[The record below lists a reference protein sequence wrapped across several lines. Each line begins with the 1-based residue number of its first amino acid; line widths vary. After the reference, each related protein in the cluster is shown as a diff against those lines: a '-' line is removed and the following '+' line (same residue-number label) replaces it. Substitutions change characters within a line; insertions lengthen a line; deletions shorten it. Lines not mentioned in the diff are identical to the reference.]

1 MILSWLPSWK
11 RSNCSCNPRPPRL
24 WAGPSARLD
33 LKSPFPLRKKHARFV
48 LLPWVKPVELCLQS
62 RAPQSLGQAIIPAD
76 KNMSRFDDSD
86 ETFKVVK
93 WFNWQRSAQTWRFSR
108 KFKVRKWKY
117 ECWKQEKW
125 VRKRLKILKIQWH
138 GPAQRRGGLGNGK
151 TANTI
156 KKWCKILSD
165 FPLGKHSFWS

>member
-1 MILSWLPSWK
+1 MILSWLPSGK
-11 RSNCSCNPRPPRL
+11 RSNCFCNPRPPRL

-33 LKSPFPLRKKHARFV
+33 SKTCTFCASALGKTGRIVFAVEGP
-48 LLPWVKPVELCLQS
+48 PVS
-62 RAPQSLGQAIIPAD
+62 GPGHSAD

-125 VRKRLKILKIQWH
+125 VRKHLKILKIQWH

-165 FPLGKHSFWS
+165 FPLSKNSFWS